1 MRVWNRYPEEAY
13 AFVVR
18 IEMVAWQEVYFIV
31 ANPEGL
37 LRMLSLG
44 GPSLFGCRSYEVP
57 LVSYDYFADAVD

>member
-1 MRVWNRYPEEAY
+1 MLVWKGYPEEAH

-18 IEMVAWQEVYFIV
+18 IEKVAWQEVYFIA

-44 GPSLFGCRSYEVP
+44 GPSLFGCRS
-57 LVSYDYFADAVD
+57 